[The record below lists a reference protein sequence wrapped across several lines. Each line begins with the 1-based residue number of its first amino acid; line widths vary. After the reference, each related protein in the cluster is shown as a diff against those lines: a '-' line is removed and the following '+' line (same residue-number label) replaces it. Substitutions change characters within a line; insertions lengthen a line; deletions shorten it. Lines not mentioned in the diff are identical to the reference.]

1 MPQERYLF
9 RGSLLNKANTDKDF
23 LLRYAEDE
31 LTNGSKDGGDKLP
44 EIRKRAKEAKE
55 AEEEDERMQ
64 RNSVIDMTAL
74 MKVKNVFKNKICGDI
89 FSSAPKSYDG
99 VLYKSRITTSKE
111 TSEAVDTMTMD
122 MDDHDDDSDSLERGS
137 HDSRPMSREAAD
149 ELMKLGAESSTQAEL
164 EGHDIEAVSSDDESE
179 PEDMTQRQ
187 QLAVT
192 LRNYCKRE
200 GNVGYLLEEGAV
212 VALCGLASID
222 DDRIRC
228 ACAVALSNLTRRRD
242 HLQALLASGVMVAVL
257 QLATSLPS
265 ATSKRNAL
273 ISGRM
278 ESGRIHRKGSRED
291 KRETSGLRVA
301 LHCART
307 LANLSCCAGGE
318 ASLVG
323 DGMVPAC
330 RLTLAHG
337 PRTAA
342 PYCVQALYNLTTVA
356 EPYDGLD
363 TVIKAVCA
371 IPLTPAMDARQ
382 VAVGACCNASVF
394 FKLRSRLLEAGA
406 LQTLAT
412 IVQADAVSDAVSR
425 KFPFDS
431 RLRNSVSACLHNLAS
446 ARACRSD
453 MVARG
458 AVPALALLANDEDP
472 ELLSAISATLSKLTR
487 DVSSRQ
493 RLVNDGGLET
503 ARAVALHCRGLAS
516 ATQPL
521 TEALLNMTRR
531 PGSVAGVVARTYDPA
546 PGGRRRGRRTALGIA
561 GRSLTAGAVDDGS
574 VDSANRSSVVMSGIV
589 VADVIIALAR
599 VNDVKTR
606 RGWAR
611 ALAQILDEP
620 ESHGPMLTG
629 KALTP
634 VINLMRSLASAGE
647 ACPEAAYTDPAAIEA
662 LALGLYYM
670 TLGEHTERIVVDV
683 GVGSAMV
690 DLPECLEVAMAVHG
704 SDDVAAGDRK
714 NVMRGLLEAE
724 DPLKERVLGC
734 VSHALCNLT
743 VAVSP
748 SALKR
753 LVDDGALKALT
764 KMLKSGILSVQASCA
779 TALANIAFSRSVRD
793 AFTEGGMWSPITDVA
808 RVLIRHTHEDT
819 DLHGFTGGFAG
830 EWVEAC
836 NGALVGGCCAALA
849 SLSFEPEARAQLQEA
864 GALGAVL
871 EICLTCQ
878 SNLTSVVETIT
889 TRRCATT
896 LCNISSDNNETRRC
910 QLVEQGIVSA
920 LARLSESYSEDM
932 QNDIARCLCN
942 LACAADTPQKM
953 VEQGAVQILM
963 MISMMRAVAVP
974 TRRCCA
980 QAFWNICTP
989 PTLTYLLEAAIEA
1002 REREARRASVAA
1014 DDAKKKKEPG
1024 GGGLRALQPNMG
1036 FVHAFALLA
1045 AQDDEPTLALVG
1057 ALFAAVADRS
1067 CGRRVLVEAK
1077 NKVLHGMYT
1086 LLRSRTRS
1094 TRLTAGLAVCSLL
1107 THGESAPEAVR
1118 TGGLNV
1124 VKVLAIQGDDDAALA
1139 SAHAL
1144 AALGARGDPY
1154 EIRRLVNDGVA
1165 PVPVH
1170 LIMSHGADV
1179 AMVAVR
1185 AITCLAIH
1193 EELRAPLVKAGAAT
1207 ALVSVCLRDAATR
1220 DELAD
1225 ALARGLL
1232 YLASSHDE
1240 VPAIVSQ
1247 RAVTALPAI
1256 VGDGGAMLVV
1266 EQICGEGVT
1275 AAERAPVAPDAAVAL
1290 ANLAR
1295 TERLATDLLEDGAGE
1310 AALVL
1315 TGEPGVADDRH
1326 GTWRILTTLFHLTL
1340 YSARH
1345 REQLIADG
1353 AVARVAALV
1362 PACRGPARQCA
1373 AAALCNLSFCKAANA
1388 REAMVEQGAVHA
1400 LVHMAEHFSNETTQ
1414 NWCSVALSNLSSH
1427 TDVQPGDVAALLG
1440 ITFGPA
1446 EDGGI
1451 PIASLATASAASAAA
1466 SPSKRQLKREGDAL
1480 EPGHESHGGHGLDHH
1495 GLLGEGGGDHGLLGD
1510 GLEIAGL
1517 EGEDAS
1523 LASSVTIQP
1532 KAVTRAMSGKVRT
1545 ILGASGMGKHASV
1558 AELLKIPEDDGN
1570 LLRQRPP
1577 EPDWFSV
1584 SREHHEAFATQAL
1597 RKMASKA
1604 CADTL
1609 PPRRSAGLAEQERG
1623 NTMLENVTP
1632 PALVETFMDV
1642 AVQQDTIGG
1651 DDAFAADDIIP
1662 IAFPKLPE
1670 RPDLAPPAVRVDEHQ
1685 RILNLASES
1694 GHDVDTSHKKHKK
1707 HGHHHDHDD
1716 SMASTPP
1723 PGSADSSHP
1732 PRSAE

>member
-1 MPQERYLF
+1 MPQERDLF

-74 MKVKNVFKNKICGDI
+74 MK
-89 FSSAPKSYDG
+89 
-99 VLYKSRITTSKE
+99 SRITTSKE

-164 EGHDIEAVSSDDESE
+164 EGHDIEA
-179 PEDMTQRQ
+179 RQ

-228 ACAVALSNLTRRRD
+228 ASSVALSNLTRRRD

-561 GRSLTAGAVDDGS
+561 GRSLTKYDPA
-574 VDSANRSSVVMSGIV
+574 SVVMSGIV

-670 TLGEHTERIVVDV
+670 TLGEHAERIVVDV

-724 DPLKERVLGC
+724 DPLEERVLGC

-849 SLSFEPEARAQLQEA
+849 SLSFEPGGARPAPGGGGARGRARDLPHVPVEPDERRGDDHDAALRDDALQHLLGQQRDAALPARRAGHRQRARAAQRVLLGGHAERHRAVPLQS
-864 GALGAVL
+864 GV
-871 EICLTCQ
+871 
-878 SNLTSVVETIT
+878 
-889 TRRCATT
+889 R
-896 LCNISSDNNETRRC
+896 
-910 QLVEQGIVSA
+910 
-920 LARLSESYSEDM
+920 
-932 QNDIARCLCN
+932 
-942 LACAADTPQKM
+942 AADTPQKM

-1247 RAVTALPAI
+1247 RAVTALVILGRHVAGRRRNGSLPELFRDVPRMCVAAIQQFTFCDEVQPEI